1 MLIKPTK
8 LIMVNVT
15 KNVLLQTSCF
25 LLKLNYICMVLKS
38 YKYRLYPNKEQ
49 SELINKHIGA
59 CRFVYNLALEV
70 KNYAYMNQR
79 KSISC
84 FELMKDLPSLKK
96 ECEWLK
102 EVDSQ
107 ALQQSIINL
116 DKAFTQFFKHGAKFP
131 KFKKKSTSTQ
141 SFRSPHPKGIRLEN
155 NKIFLPKFKTGI
167 KIVRERDFAGEIRS
181 ATVSKTPTGK
191 YFVSILVD
199 NKKDLP
205 NKKIVE
211 SSTSVGIDLGISSFI
226 ITSDGQKIDNPKYLR
241 NSINRLKVLQRRLR
255 NKKKGSANKKKAYKK
270 IALIHEKVA
279 NQRKDFLHKL
289 STQLIKNHDTLC
301 MEYLNIS
308 GMVKN
313 HNLAL
318 SISDAGWGMFVE
330 FCKYKAEWNGNNILH
345 IPTFEPSTKV
355 CSCCGS
361 INKTLTLANREWIC
375 ANCGI
380 EHDRDI
386 NAAKVIKQYCL
397 TKYSPDAIGG
407 EPVELLTLV
416 GAMKQEGIL

>member
-1 MLIKPTK
+1 M
-8 LIMVNVT
+8 
-15 KNVLLQTSCF
+15 
-25 LLKLNYICMVLKS
+25 LKS
-38 YKYRLYPNKEQ
+38 FRHRIYPNAGQ
-49 SELINKHIGA
+49 SELIDKHIGA

-70 KNYAYMNQR
+70 KNYAYINQR
-79 KSISC
+79 KSVSC
-84 FELMKDLPSLKK
+84 FKLMKDLPELKK

-131 KFKKKSTSTQ
+131 NFKKKSTSKQ
-141 SFRSPHPKGIRLEN
+141 SFRSSHPERIKLTDG
-155 NKIFLPKFKTGI
+155 KIFLPKFKTGI
-167 KIVRERDFAGEIRS
+167 KIVREREFVGEMKSVTII
-181 ATVSKTPTGK
+181 KTTTGK
-191 YFVSILVD
+191 YYASILVD
-199 NKKDLP
+199 TKEDLP
-205 NKKIVE
+205 SKKAVE
-211 SSTSVGIDLGISSFI
+211 SRTSVGIDLGISNFI
-226 ITSDGQKIDNPKYLR
+226 ITSCGQKVDNPKYLR
-241 NSINRLKVLQRRLR
+241 NSMGRLKVLQRRLR

-270 IALIHEKVA
+270 IAIIHEKVA
-279 NQRKDFLHKL
+279 NQRRDFLHKL

-301 MEYLNIS
+301 MEDLNIS

-313 HNLAL
+313 HSLAL
-318 SISDAGWGMFVE
+318 SISDAGWGMFVG
-330 FCKYKAEWNGNNILH
+330 FCKYKAEWNGKNILQ

-355 CSCCGS
+355 CSCCGT

-375 ANCGI
+375 ANCGT

-416 GAMKQEGIL
+416 GAMKQEII